1 MIGITGYKGV
11 LGSIICEKLKES
23 NQKFSVFEGDIRDFD
38 LLYHWMNSNNIDT
51 IIHLASK
58 VAIVD
63 VQNNLDDAYDVNV
76 NGTISLIKS
85 IKKLNR
91 SIYLFFAS
99 SSHVYAS
106 NENLIKESDCIY
118 PQNSYG
124 LTKYI
129 SELLLQDFCKS
140 HIFLTLCIGR
150 IFSFYHETQKPPFLY
165 PTLKKRFE
173 TEDLS
178 VPFILHGA
186 NSTRD
191 FLPAEEV
198 CSIIIKIV
206 DKKAKGIINIASGTP
221 KKIIDFVKEI
231 APVDL
236 NYQVNLQENNN
247 HLNADIT
254 FLKSI
259 LHDE

>member
-1 MIGITGYKGV
+1 MIKI
-11 LGSIICEKLKES
+11 
-23 NQKFSVFEGDIRDFD
+23 
-38 LLYHWMNSNNIDT
+38 LLFPI
-51 IIHLASK
+51 
-58 VAIVD
+58 
-63 VQNNLDDAYDVNV
+63 
-76 NGTISLIKS
+76 LI
-85 IKKLNR
+85 
-91 SIYLFFAS
+91 SIYITRHSVVEIIFQ
-99 SSHVYAS
+99 

-198 CSIIIKIV
+198 CSIIIKI
-206 DKKAKGIINIASGTP
+206 IET
-221 KKIIDFVKEI
+221 
-231 APVDL
+231 
-236 NYQVNLQENNN
+236 
-247 HLNADIT
+247 
-254 FLKSI
+254 
-259 LHDE
+259 